1 MGLFRYRALQGSS
14 HSNEGH
20 SPFQRRRESL
30 TGSIRRFWP
39 ELKEL
44 LWLNWSQRHRRT
56 PEVRQ
61 LETTECAAICLAIV
75 LRYYERNEP
84 LSALRRACGV
94 SRNGSNAAQLV
105 RAAGKYQLVAKGMKR
120 GLNSLQ
126 EVPLPAVL
134 FWEFN
139 HFVVLEAIT
148 TQGIWVNN
156 PATGRL
162 RLTREE
168 FDRAYTGI
176 VISLIP
182 SADFQSGGQ
191 RRAPFAELAQQLS
204 RGQPR
209 LSVGLIITQVVS
221 IALAVLL
228 ISGERAATHT
238 GLILGLVFS
247 ISLMPALITA
257 LTRSI
262 SGRSGASIQ
271 SKLLKMPEW
280 ALHQHSLQ
288 ELSSRHQGL
297 QRISDVIRGDLLWQ
311 ISTVLLLLLWSGLQ
325 LTEQP
330 WLVLLVLGGTSAV
343 LALLMLDHTLQHPQ
357 HNQTLRQKRR
367 ARTKLEQSLEDPRT
381 MKSLALERR
390 VLQLWSGLQA
400 EAASERLQ
408 QIRQSRLTEWLPE
421 LLCWLLPILMLIL
434 GGFSPP
440 VLVPALL
447 WWWVLIRL
455 QLQLN
460 QWREIGAPLNALA
473 ALDDEPTDVL
483 LLSSKAPKRAHF
495 DNSAIGVE
503 LNMLCFA
510 HTPNEQPLFE
520 ALNLSVA
527 AGEWLAL
534 TGRSGCGKSTLLNL
548 IAGLLQPESGQ
559 VLLNANPLLD
569 YSREQRSRTIAMVR
583 QEDALLNMS
592 LRENLTL
599 WDPRISDAQ
608 LNEICA
614 DLGLQTIVEQLPHG
628 LDTVLDP
635 NQFNLSGGQR
645 QLLNLGRVLLQKPQL
660 LLLDEATSALDSI
673 CEKRVFSKLRQLD
686 CTVIIASQRS
696 SSVNQ
701 ADRVIKL

>member
-297 QRISDVIRGDLLWQ
+297 QRISDVIRGGPALADLNCVVIAALEWPAADRATMARASGAGGNLRRAGSFDAGPHASAPPAQ
-311 ISTVLLLLLWSGLQ
+311 PDFAPEAPGSNKAGTVLGRS
-325 LTEQP
+325 
-330 WLVLLVLGGTSAV
+330 S
-343 LALLMLDHTLQHPQ
+343 
-357 HNQTLRQKRR
+357 
-367 ARTKLEQSLEDPRT
+367 
-381 MKSLALERR
+381 
-390 VLQLWSGLQA
+390 
-400 EAASERLQ
+400 
-408 QIRQSRLTEWLPE
+408 
-421 LLCWLLPILMLIL
+421 
-434 GGFSPP
+434 
-440 VLVPALL
+440 
-447 WWWVLIRL
+447 
-455 QLQLN
+455 
-460 QWREIGAPLNALA
+460 
-473 ALDDEPTDVL
+473 DDEI
-483 LLSSKAPKRAHF
+483 LSA
-495 DNSAIGVE
+495 
-503 LNMLCFA
+503 
-510 HTPNEQPLFE
+510 
-520 ALNLSVA
+520 
-527 AGEWLAL
+527 
-534 TGRSGCGKSTLLNL
+534 
-548 IAGLLQPESGQ
+548 
-559 VLLNANPLLD
+559 
-569 YSREQRSRTIAMVR
+569 
-583 QEDALLNMS
+583 
-592 LRENLTL
+592 
-599 WDPRISDAQ
+599 
-608 LNEICA
+608 
-614 DLGLQTIVEQLPHG
+614 
-628 LDTVLDP
+628 
-635 NQFNLSGGQR
+635 
-645 QLLNLGRVLLQKPQL
+645 
-660 LLLDEATSALDSI
+660 
-673 CEKRVFSKLRQLD
+673 
-686 CTVIIASQRS
+686 
-696 SSVNQ
+696 
-701 ADRVIKL
+701 